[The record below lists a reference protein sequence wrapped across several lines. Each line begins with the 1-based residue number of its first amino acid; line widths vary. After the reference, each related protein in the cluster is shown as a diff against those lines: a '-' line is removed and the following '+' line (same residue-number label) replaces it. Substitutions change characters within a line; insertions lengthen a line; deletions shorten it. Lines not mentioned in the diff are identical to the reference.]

1 MYFKLIVILIFHTFS
16 YILSFNPQDGW
27 TGFGTIRIK
36 KKLKA
41 VDFHCGYLLE
51 NPDPRFKTVD
61 NGIKFNL
68 DLLSPRPLHSD
79 TIPVDVR
86 EGWFTDLKVGHGG

>member
-1 MYFKLIVILIFHTFS
+1 M
-16 YILSFNPQDGW
+16 
-27 TGFGTIRIK
+27 
-36 KKLKA
+36 
-41 VDFHCGYLLE
+41 DFHCGYLHE
-51 NPDPRFKTVD
+51 NPDPQFKRVD

-68 DLLSPRPLHSD
+68 DLVSPRHSE

>member
-1 MYFKLIVILIFHTFS
+1 MYFKLIVILIFHT
-16 YILSFNPQDGW
+16 ILSFNPQDGW